1 MTRKS
6 KTKLSDDHRKLMI
19 RAVISTAKIPTLDV
33 EAINEVF
40 KRLVQNAYFKTFPT
54 PELRDAA
61 QVLLKAG
68 LLGRLERVTVYCL
81 PLSDVK
87 KRNIVSSQNGAC
99 VSWYSALKVQPGLY
113 DASPMLM
120 LDELLPYSVIDYRS
134 DEDVEANKLTDELD
148 ALYADYRYAI
158 EMLRRLICQIEESVT
173 VEELI
178 ERLPELEPIIPDI
191 VNNTQAREFLRSST
205 RPADAFVQMDGAGI
219 VNAVTEG
226 AQA

>member
-19 RAVISTAKIPTLDV
+19 RAVMSTAKIPTLDV
-33 EAINEVF
+33 EAINDVF

-61 QVLLKAG
+61 QVLLNAN
-68 LLGRLERVTVYCL
+68 LLDGFNKVTLYNL
-81 PLSDVK
+81 PLSDSK
-87 KRNIVSSQNGAC
+87 KREIASSQPRGIITWHGC
-99 VSWYSALKVQPGLY
+99 LEEQPGTY
-113 DASPMLM
+113 QASPTLV
-120 LDELLPYSVIDYRS
+120 LDVPLPLSTLHYRDEFDTELKAL
-134 DEDVEANKLTDELD
+134 AAELD

-205 RPADAFVQMDGAGI
+205 RPADAFVQMDGAAI